1 MNQKTRTDCKYQSEM
16 NRSLSL
22 NHGKWIDKRKNWNGE
37 KNEVTD
43 TIIYRIKVDKIALR
57 AEDGEQ

>member
-1 MNQKTRTDCKYQSEM
+1 MHQSEM
-16 NRSLSL
+16 NRSLNL

-57 AEDGEQ
+57 EEDGEQ